1 MGLRSIEDIEDQI
14 EREIIENA
22 EQRYKDDNDR
32 EYVLVLKAEN
42 SIASEMAEG
51 LLIDNDIEVIK
62 KSNDARGLFGV
73 TMFPPSLYVPADDFE
88 RAFEILSTF
97 GFFDEPGE
105 DDCDKTQEDND
116 EKDNNEEDNAEK
128 DSTEDNNDEKNNA
141 EEDNDK

>member
-1 MGLRSIEDIEDQI
+1 MGLKSIEDIEDQI
-14 EREIIENA
+14 EREISENA

-51 LLIDNDIEVIK
+51 LLIDNGIEVIK

-73 TMFPPSLYVPADDFE
+73 TMFPPSLYVPAKDFE

-105 DDCDKTQEDND
+105 DDCDKTEEDND
-116 EKDNNEEDNAEK
+116 EK

>member
-105 DDCDKTQEDND
+105 DCDKTENY
-116 EKDNNEEDNAEK
+116 NNEENNDEK
-128 DSTEDNNDEKNNA
+128 DSTEDNNDGKNND

>member
-51 LLIDNDIEVIK
+51 LLIDNGIEVIK

-73 TMFPPSLYVPADDFE
+73 TMFPPSLYVPADEFE
-88 RAFEILSTF
+88 RAFEILSAF

-105 DDCDKTQEDND
+105 NDSDKTLEDND
-116 EKDNNEEDNAEK
+116 EKD
-128 DSTEDNNDEKNNA
+128 STKDNNDEKNNA

>member
-1 MGLRSIEDIEDQI
+1 MGLKSIEDIEDQI

-51 LLIDNDIEVIK
+51 LLIDNNIEVIK

-105 DDCDKTQEDND
+105 DDCDKIEN
-116 EKDNNEEDNAEK
+116 DNNEEDNAEK
-128 DSTEDNNDEKNNA
+128 DSTEDNNDEKDITK
-141 EEDNDK
+141 EDNDK